1 MESFLKGIRYSLNF
15 SKLYV
20 KYILRKGL
28 NSIENRNLQTQIKD
42 DSLLEGL
49 TDQEKKDWAFRI
61 QDVLKAEDNDKIVRV
76 EDAGTIKNGNFIMH
90 NGIQIIPT
98 SYYGKPNLKLLIQ
111 NKGVH
116 EPQEEF
122 IFQEV
127 LKTLPENAVMLEL
140 GSYWA
145 FYSIWF
151 YKAIKNAKCYMVEP
165 DLASLKF
172 GKRNFK
178 INNSIGDFTFS
189 YVSDKSY
196 IDSSGN
202 RFICVDDLIEDKKI
216 EFIHVLHCDIQ
227 GFEDKML
234 QGAIKS
240 FELNKIEYV
249 FISTHSNNLHA
260 YCIEFLKSF
269 KFNIIA
275 DVNMDES
282 YSLDGLIVAK
292 SSIFKQVENYSISKK
307 QVINSI

>member
-1 MESFLKGIRYSLNF
+1 MKLFLKEIRYSLNF

-28 NSIENRNLQTQIKD
+28 NLIKNRNIKIQIKND
-42 DSLLEGL
+42 TLLEDL
-49 TDQEKKDWAFRI
+49 TDQEKKDWEFRI
-61 QDVLKAEDNDKIVRV
+61 QDVLKSEDNDKIVRV
-76 EDAGTIKNGNFIMH
+76 EDAGTIKNGNFVMH

-98 SYYGKPNLKLLIQ
+98 SYYGKPNLKLLIK
-111 NKGVH
+111 NRGVH

-122 IFQEV
+122 IFQET
-127 LKTLPENAVMLEL
+127 LKTLPENSVILEL

-145 FYSIWF
+145 FYSLWF
-151 YKAIKNAKCYMVEP
+151 YKEVKNAKCYMVEP

-172 GKRNFK
+172 GKRNFE
-178 INNSIGDFTFS
+178 INDAVGDFTFS
-189 YVSDKSY
+189 YISNKSY
-196 IDSSGN
+196 IDKTGN
-202 RFICVDDLIEDKKI
+202 RFVCVDDFVKNKKI
-216 EFIHVLHCDIQ
+216 EFIHILHCDIQ

-234 QGAIKS
+234 EGAIKS

-260 YCIEFLKSF
+260 YCIEFLKNF
-269 KFNIIA
+269 NFNIIA

-292 SSIFKQVENYSISKK
+292 SSMFKQVENYSISKK
-307 QVINSI
+307 QIKNRI